1 LVVPD
6 FGRFGVR
13 GPGTALYRLGASGW
27 HELPSQVARLLLV
40 FEG

>member
-13 GPGTALYRLGASGW
+13 GPGTALYRLGTSGW
-27 HELPSQVARLLLV
+27 QELPSQAARVLLL